1 MSGGWGSAAVTSVG
15 AGISAM
21 IMGNAAGK
29 AAEAQKNA
37 SLEGI
42 RQQQDWWN
50 RSIKGWEPY
59 QNAGQGAV
67 DQLSALTG
75 PGGEWSK
82 GFSMSDFQQDPG
94 YQFRLAEGQK
104 ALDRMQS
111 ARGNFLS
118 GAAIKQGLNYNSGM
132 ASQEYANAYGRFN
145 NDRNMRYQQLMGL
158 AGLGANAA
166 NAIGGY
172 AQGTGSRIS
181 DLWTQFGNAQAAGTL
196 GTAMAHK
203 EGNDKAYQAWAN
215 YLGGNQYTNGSMMGG
230 GGGGGGGFNWG
241 AMGEFGAGGGMGGY

>member
-42 RQQQDWWN
+42 RQQQDWYN
-50 RSIKGWEPY
+50 RSIKGFEPY
-59 QNAGQGAV
+59 ESAGQGAV
-67 DQLSALTG
+67 DQLSELTG
-75 PGGEWSK
+75 PNGAWSK
-82 GFSMSDFQQDPG
+82 GFTAQDFQQDPG
-94 YQFRLAEGQK
+94 YQFRLQEGQK

-111 ARGNFLS
+111 ARGNYLS

-132 ASQEYANAYGRFN
+132 ASQEYANAYGRFM
-145 NDRNMRYQQLMGL
+145 NDRQMRYQQLAGL
-158 AGLGANAA
+158 AGMGMGAA
-166 NAIGGY
+166 NAVGGY
-172 AQGTGSRIS
+172 AQGTGARIS

-215 YLGGNQYTNGSMMGG
+215 YLGGSGG
-230 GGGGGGGFNWG
+230 GGGGGMGGMF
-241 AMGEFGAGGGMGGY
+241 GGGGG